1 MIHRHL
7 AISGLPTRRKF
18 ATWRST
24 LVQVATAGR
33 RTSPNE
39 FEDRGVHSLKGI
51 DESWQLFAVQTAR

>member
-7 AISGLPTRRKF
+7 GSSGLPTRRKF
-18 ATWRST
+18 ATWTSK

-39 FEDRGVHSLKGI
+39 FEDRGVHSLEGI